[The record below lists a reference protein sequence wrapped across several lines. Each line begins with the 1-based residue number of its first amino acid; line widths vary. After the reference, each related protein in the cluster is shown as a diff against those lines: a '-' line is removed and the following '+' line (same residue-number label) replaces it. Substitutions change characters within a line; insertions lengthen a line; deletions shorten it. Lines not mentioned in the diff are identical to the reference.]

1 LTTKTNEEEEEMKY
15 PRTLAILAC
24 ALGVSVAGTAA
35 AKELKYN
42 LFQAA
47 RTGEGVILQ
56 RAFAE
61 LAKETKGTL
70 TFKLFPGGQLLSG
83 PGTLKGIQDGVV
95 DAGFVVPSL
104 NLGELKRI
112 AIIPDLLPWAHNSY
126 AATAAAMETILLDC
140 ESCKKEQADLN
151 VWFLGGIGPTNWNIM
166 CSKPVASLAD
176 FKGRRVRVTGSSA
189 TRMIRALGGVAVQ
202 MSPPEIGPALSGGQ
216 IDCAVGPN
224 AWLADYSL
232 WDSVK
237 QVIALELGV
246 YHGLGLFVT
255 NRKTFAEMT
264 PEQKKAYLAI
274 SLKYAVLGTD
284 NYADLQRQMRET
296 AKKRGV
302 QIWTPTKDFD
312 EALAKF
318 RATDVP
324 NVVSDFKARGTTD
337 AQQVVDTHLAN
348 LKKWDAIVAKV
359 GHSEAALVKAM
370 NDEIYSKLK
379 F

>member
-1 LTTKTNEEEEEMKY
+1 MTIKKPSAL
-15 PRTLAILAC
+15 LAGAL
-24 ALGVSVAGTAA
+24 ALGLVAAPDAG

-42 LFQAA
+42 LFQPP
-47 RTGEGVILQ
+47 RTLEGQILQ
-56 RAFAE
+56 TAFGE
-61 LAKETKGTL
+61 FAKETKGAVTV
-70 TFKLFPGGQLLSG
+70 KLFAGGQLLSG

-95 DAGFVVPSL
+95 DIGFIVPSL
-104 NLGELKRI
+104 NLGELKHI
-112 AIIPDLLPWAHNSY
+112 AIIPDLLPWALNSY
-126 AATAAAMETILLDC
+126 AATAAAMQTILVDC
-140 ESCKKEQADLN
+140 AACKKEQVDHN
-151 VWFLGGIGPTNWNIM
+151 IWFLGGEGPTSWNIM
-166 CSKPVASLAD
+166 CTKPVSNLAE
-176 FKGRRVRVTGSSA
+176 FKGKRVRVTGSSA

-202 MSPPEIGPALSGGQ
+202 LPPPEIGPALSGGQ

-255 NRKTFAEMT
+255 NRSSFAGLT
-264 PEQKKAYLAI
+264 PEQKKAYLAL
-274 SLKYAVLGTD
+274 SLKYAVVGTD
-284 NYADLQRQMRET
+284 RYAEQQKEVRET
-296 AKKRGV
+296 AKKRGI
-302 QIWTPTKDFD
+302 QIWTPSKDFD

-318 RATDVP
+318 RESDLP
-324 NVVSDFKARGTTD
+324 NVVEDFKKRGATD

-370 NDEIYSKLK
+370 NEEIYSKLK

>member
-1 LTTKTNEEEEEMKY
+1 MMKY
-15 PRTLAILAC
+15 RRILAVLTGAL
-24 ALGVSVAGTAA
+24 ALGVSAAGAAA

-42 LFQAA
+42 LFQPP
-47 RTGEGVILQ
+47 RTLEGQILQ
-56 RAFAE
+56 QSFPD
-61 LAKETKGTL
+61 LAKETKGAL
-70 TFKLFPGGQLLSG
+70 TVKLFAGGQLLSG

-95 DAGFVVPSL
+95 DAGFIVPSL
-104 NLGELKRI
+104 HLGELKRI
-112 AIIPDLLPWAHNSY
+112 AIIPDLLPWAKNSY
-126 AATAAAMETILLDC
+126 VATAAAMETILLDC
-140 ESCKKEQADLN
+140 ESCKKEQADHN
-151 VWFLGGIGPTNWNIM
+151 VWFFGGIGPTSWNIM
-166 CSKPVASLAD
+166 CSKPVANLAE

-202 MSPPEIGPALSGGQ
+202 MPPPDIGPALSGGQ

-237 QVIALELGV
+237 QVIAIDLGV

-264 PEQKKAYLAI
+264 PEQKKIYLAI
-274 SLKYAVLGTD
+274 SLKYAVLGTAR
-284 NYADLQRQMRET
+284 YADQQREVRET
-296 AKKRGV
+296 AKKRGI

-312 EALAKF
+312 DALAKF
-318 RATDVP
+318 RETDLP
-324 NVVSDFKARGTTD
+324 NVVADFKARGTTG

-348 LKKWDAIVAKV
+348 LKKWDAIVTKN

>member
-1 LTTKTNEEEEEMKY
+1 M
-15 PRTLAILAC
+15 RHRRILAALTSVL
-24 ALGVSVAGTAA
+24 ALGVSAVSGAA

-42 LFQAA
+42 LFQPP
-47 RTGEGVILQ
+47 RTLEGQVLQ
-56 RAFAE
+56 QAFAE
-61 LAKETKGTL
+61 LAKKTKGAL
-70 TFKLFPGGQLLSG
+70 TFKLFAGGQLLSG

-95 DAGFVVPSL
+95 DAGFIVPSL
-104 NLGELKRI
+104 NLGELKHI

-126 AATAAAMETILLDC
+126 AAAAAAMETILVDC
-140 ESCKKEQADLN
+140 ASCKKEQTDHDI
-151 VWFLGGIGPTNWNIM
+151 WFLGGEGPTSWNIM
-166 CSKPVASLAD
+166 CSRPVSSLAE

-202 MSPPEIGPALSGGQ
+202 LPPPEIGPALSGGQ

-224 AWLADYSL
+224 AWMADYSL

-237 QVIALELGV
+237 QVIALDLGV

-255 NRKTFAEMT
+255 NRTSFAGMT
-264 PEQKKAYLAI
+264 SEQKKLYLAL
-274 SLKYAVLGTD
+274 SLKYALIGTD
-284 NYADLQRQMRET
+284 RYAEQQREVRET
-296 AKKRGV
+296 AKKRGI

-312 EALAKF
+312 DALAEF
-318 RATDVP
+318 RQTDLP
-324 NVVSDFKARGTTD
+324 NVVADFKARGAAD

-348 LKKWDAIVAKV
+348 LKKWDAIVAKK
-359 GHSEAALVKAM
+359 GHSEAAFVEAM